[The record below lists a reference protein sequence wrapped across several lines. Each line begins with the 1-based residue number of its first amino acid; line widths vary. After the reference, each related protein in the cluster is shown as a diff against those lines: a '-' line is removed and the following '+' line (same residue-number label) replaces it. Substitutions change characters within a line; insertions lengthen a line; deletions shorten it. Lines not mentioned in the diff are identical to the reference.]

1 MLEIK
6 LTKIHKTVELS
17 PNSIYKYTNL
27 VDVIM
32 PQNRMFLSELRL
44 FRNSKMIRNFFLID
58 KEKRVF

>member
-44 FRNSKMIRNFFLID
+44 LEIQK
-58 KEKRVF
+58 

>member
-27 VDVIM
+27 VDVVM
-32 PQNRMFLSELRL
+32 PQNRIFLSELRL
-44 FRNSKMIRNFFLID
+44 FRNSKMIRNFF
-58 KEKRVF
+58 

>member
-27 VDVIM
+27 VDVDHASK
-32 PQNRMFLSELRL
+32 QN
-44 FRNSKMIRNFFLID
+44 
-58 KEKRVF
+58 VFK

>member
-44 FRNSKMIRNFFLID
+44 VRNSKMIRNFF
-58 KEKRVF
+58 

>member
-32 PQNRMFLSELRL
+32 PQSRLYLSELRI
-44 FRNSKMIRNFFLID
+44 FTNSKMIRNFF
-58 KEKRVF
+58 

>member
-32 PQNRMFLSELRL
+32 PQNSMFLTELRL
-44 FRNSKMIRNFFLID
+44 FRNSKMIGNFF
-58 KEKRVF
+58 